1 MSNAKIESLA
11 DVIRVHGAGRSS
23 HPCLIEGD
31 VSFTW
36 GEVYERAQRVANGLK
51 AAGVGPHDRV
61 VFLEKNSIAHFEL
74 AFGAALLNAVSV
86 DVNWRL
92 APPEV
97 EYIVNN
103 AEAKVL
109 VVGQDFVPVAEAI
122 ADKLTTVT
130 TILVIGGHPKY
141 ADWNEWLLSQK
152 AGDPG
157 EVQSL
162 DDISFQL
169 YSSGTTGLP
178 KGVLLDNNNLLAL
191 APMIKSIW
199 DLDEN
204 SINMAA
210 MPLFHIGGGGWA
222 MAGMMQGCTTIIVRE
237 MNPAAVLDL
246 IVEKRITHA
255 FLVPAVL
262 AFMNIIPGAE
272 DKDYSS
278 LQVLVYGASPISE
291 AVLTKSVEMFKCKF
305 WQAYGLTE
313 TTGGVINLSPA
324 DHDLNSPNKHRLRS
338 CGTPG
343 PGVEI
348 RIVNNDTNTDCAT
361 GEVGEI
367 WIRSAQVM
375 AGYWKNPEETAKAIT
390 PDKWFK
396 SGDAGYIDADGY
408 VYIHDR
414 VKDMIV
420 SGGENVYPAEVEN
433 VLMSHPGIAD
443 VAVIGIPHEKW
454 GETALA
460 VVVRAP
466 DTDATEQDIISFSH
480 ERLAKFKCPTQVAW
494 IDVLPRNPSGKV
506 LKKDLREPYWAGRER
521 RVN

>member
-1 MSNAKIESLA
+1 MTNATIGSLA
-11 DVIRVHGAGRSS
+11 DIIRVHGAGRSS

-31 VSFTW
+31 VSYTW
-36 GEVYERAQRVANGLK
+36 GEMYERAQRVANGLK

-61 VFLEKNSIAHFEL
+61 VFLEKNSIEHFEL

-109 VVGQDFVPVAEAI
+109 VVGKDFVPVAEAI

-141 ADWNEWLLSQK
+141 ADWNDWLLSQK
-152 AGDPG
+152 TGDSG
-157 EVQSL
+157 EVQTR

-178 KGVLLDNNNLLAL
+178 KGVLLDNNNLLSL

-199 DLDEN
+199 GLDEN

-222 MAGMMQGCTTIIVRE
+222 VAGQYSGCTSIIVR
-237 MNPAAVLDL
+237 DL
-246 IVEKRITHA
+246 EPVSLVKTIVEKKVTHG

-262 AFMNIIPGAE
+262 QIMLMVPGVDTA
-272 DKDYSS
+272 DFSN
-278 LQVLVYGASPISE
+278 LRVFVYGASPISE
-291 AVLTKSVEMFKCKF
+291 EILSRSVRTFKCKF

-313 TTGGVINLSPA
+313 TTGAIINLPPE
-324 DHDLNSPNKHRLRS
+324 DHDPDGPNKHRLRS
-338 CGTPG
+338 CGLPSPETQ
-343 PGVEI
+343 V
-348 RIVNNDTNTDCAT
+348 RIVDAESKKDMPV

-367 WIRSAQVM
+367 WMKSPLVM
-375 AGYWKNPEETAKAIT
+375 KGYWNMPEATAEAIV
-390 PDKWFK
+390 DGGWFR
-396 SGDAGYIDADGY
+396 SGDAGYLDADGY
-408 VYIHDR
+408 LYIHDR

-433 VLMSHPGIAD
+433 VLMAHPAIAD
-443 VAVIGIPHEKW
+443 VAVIGVPDEKW
-454 GETALA
+454 GETPKAI
-460 VVVRAP
+460 VVRKAGVEV
-466 DTDATEQDIISFSH
+466 TEQDIISFCK
-480 ERLAKFKCPTQVAW
+480 ERMAKFKCPTSVDW
-494 IDVLPRNPSGKV
+494 IDVLPRNPSGKI
-506 LKKDLREPYWAGRER
+506 LKKDLRAPYWVGRTR
-521 RVN
+521 HVN

>member
-1 MSNAKIESLA
+1 MTNATIGSLA
-11 DVIRVHGAGRSS
+11 DIIRVHGAGRSS

-31 VSFTW
+31 VSYTW
-36 GEVYERAQRVANGLK
+36 GEMYERAQRVANGLK

-61 VFLEKNSIAHFEL
+61 VFLEKNSIEHFEL

-109 VVGQDFVPVAEAI
+109 VVGQDFVSVAEAI

-152 AGDPG
+152 TGDPG
-157 EVQSL
+157 EVQTR

-178 KGVLLDNNNLLAL
+178 KGVLLDNNNLLSL

-199 DLDEN
+199 GLDEN

-343 PGVEI
+343 PGVEV
-348 RIVNNDTNTDCAT
+348 RIVNNETNTDCAT

-454 GETALA
+454 GEAVHA
-460 VVVRAP
+460 VVAVVLADGHPEIDGCLARRDGHVGGVHDQHGAVEERASRPRVGKMGQLCEHVR
-466 DTDATEQDIISFSH
+466 
-480 ERLAKFKCPTQVAW
+480 
-494 IDVLPRNPSGKV
+494 
-506 LKKDLREPYWAGRER
+506 DLGGHALHLQ
-521 RVN
+521 